1 MNKKLT
7 TKESAIVLVIF
18 GLLAVFGIVRFK
30 TTRDRYE
37 VYVGNIVVKRVEN
50 ALLEYHKKTGS
61 YSLIRDTLVTDYG
74 VFRELY
80 PLKLPVADF
89 QQFVYRTGGE
99 GYYISLIANDRRKTE
114 IKRSC
119 K

>member
-1 MNKKLT
+1 MNKKLSR
-7 TKESAIVLVIF
+7 KEAAIVLAIF
-18 GLLAVFGIVRFK
+18 GLLAVFGIVRFE

-50 ALLEYHKKTGS
+50 TLLEYHKKTGS
-61 YSLIRDTLVTDYG
+61 YSPIRDTLVTDYG
-74 VFRELY
+74 VFRERF

-89 QQFVYRTGGE
+89 QQFVYRAGRE
-99 GYYISLIANDRRKTE
+99 GYYISLIVNDRRKTE
-114 IKRSC
+114 IERSC